1 MGNNCDNCRKLGQ
14 TILMLQKCLEEK
26 NKELD
31 ALGYVWCDGICK
43 DGTYRYTEGELTLEM
58 LQRAQ
63 RQVKR
68 MERRLRNQG
77 IVASQQDQQ

>member
-1 MGNNCDNCRKLGQ
+1 MSDDCQNCEKLGK

-31 ALGYVWCDGICK
+31 ALGYVWCDGGCR
-43 DGTYRYTEGELTLEM
+43 GGAYRYTSGRLTADMVE
-58 LQRAQ
+58 RA
-63 RQVKR
+63 RRNVER

-77 IVASQQDQQ
+77 DAS